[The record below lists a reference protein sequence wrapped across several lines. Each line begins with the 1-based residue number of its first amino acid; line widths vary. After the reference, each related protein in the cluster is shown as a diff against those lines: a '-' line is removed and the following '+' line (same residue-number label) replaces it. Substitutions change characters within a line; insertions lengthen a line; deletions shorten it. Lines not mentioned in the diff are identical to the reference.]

1 VRVGVVLAIIG
12 PGDEL
17 VPGDIIVGVMFV
29 KPQPDNILNPK
40 VKATEELT
48 LALQGLAEET

>member
-1 VRVGVVLAIIG
+1 MLAIIG

-40 VKATEELT
+40 VKATEELI